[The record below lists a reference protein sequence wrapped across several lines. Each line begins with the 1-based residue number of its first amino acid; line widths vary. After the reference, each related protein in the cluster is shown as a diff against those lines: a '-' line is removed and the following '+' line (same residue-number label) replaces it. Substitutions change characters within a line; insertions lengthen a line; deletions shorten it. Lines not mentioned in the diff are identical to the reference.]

1 MPVVLG
7 VLTTAG
13 LAGALFGDGVWDWLS
28 ALALAAPVMVGSW
41 YAVRRPDVAKA
52 ARPPAPQK

>member
-1 MPVVLG
+1 MSRTWRMPVVLG

-41 YAVRRPDVAKA
+41 YALRRQAL
-52 ARPPAPQK
+52 QK

>member
-1 MPVVLG
+1 MSRTWRTPVVLG

-41 YAVRRPDVAKA
+41 YALRRQAL
-52 ARPPAPQK
+52 QK